1 MKLEQNE
8 EKFDHMQ
15 NLKQSSLYRNFSG
28 LQLEIKKLYLK
39 LFEQNIQESVQQQ
52 NQPQIEVSQSYI
64 EYINSEYQTYLQD
77 LKQQDIQISQYQIE
91 QTFFQNQDQI
101 NPYSNGKNYQNDE
114 TKSQNKV
121 IKFINEGN
129 LDLYQQSNLFKET
142 VQTDIIKHND
152 KVIMRLK
159 MFWMITITDEQEI
172 VQERFPY
179 YLKFKNENNN
189 YKYNQ
194 NISDPEFRILST
206 YNMLL
211 NTNIIDGYMNYL
223 QIQDE
228 LRYFSLPSRERKNYQ
243 RLIIFPSS
251 LIANCTL
258 KQFEIQD
265 QEHVKRKFICLFLEH
280 IKQFSAIQYKFW
292 LIYKKIGIVINSS
305 NFHWQF
311 LEVKVDERLLILYD
325 SMFNSL
331 SYKVELF
338 FNTVFQT
345 LTKDQYFKFEVLNK
359 KDFPKQK
366 DGSSCGYYTCIAA
379 NYLSQFQ
386 NNSFL
391 QYKFLQKMRQE
402 LLDLF
407 FPDKKIEKN
416 DFQMKQSNQC

>member
-1 MKLEQNE
+1 MIQEQNGE
-8 EKFDHMQ
+8 NFDQME
-15 NLKQSSLYRNFSG
+15 NLKQSQLYKSFSD
-28 LQLEIKKLYLK
+28 LQLEIKKKYLK
-39 LFEQNIQESVQQQ
+39 LFEQNIQESIQQQ
-52 NQPQIEVSQSYI
+52 NQTQIEVTQSFI

-91 QTFFQNQDQI
+91 LTSIQNQDQI
-101 NPYSNGKNYQNDE
+101 NPNDNGRNYQNDD
-114 TKSQNKV
+114 TKQQSKV

-129 LDLYQQSNLFKET
+129 LDLYQQSNLFKEA
-142 VQTDIIKHND
+142 VQTDIIKLND

-159 MFWMITITDEQEI
+159 LFWMVTITDEQEI

-179 YLKFKNENNN
+179 YLKFQNENNN

-194 NISDPEFRILST
+194 NISDPEFRILS
-206 YNMLL
+206 NANKLL
-211 NTNIIDGYMNYL
+211 NTNIIDGYINYL

-258 KQFEIQD
+258 KQFEITN
-265 QEHVKRKFICLFLEH
+265 QEHVKRKFVCLFLEH

-311 LEVKVDERLLILYD
+311 LEVKVEERFLILYD
-325 SMFNSL
+325 SMFNNL

-345 LTKDQYFKFEVLNK
+345 LTKDQNFYFKVLNK
-359 KDFPKQK
+359 QDFPKQK
-366 DGSSCGYYTCIAA
+366 DGSSCGYFACIAA

-386 NNSFL
+386 NHSFPSYKILPSMRHEL
-391 QYKFLQKMRQE
+391 Q
-402 LLDLF
+402 DLF
-407 FPDKKIEKN
+407 FPKQKN
-416 DFQMKQSNQC
+416 